1 MNTANLSVRID
12 AELKK
17 NVEGC
22 LDEMGMNMSTAIN
35 IYLKRIAKLR
45 AIPFPITADSRPN
58 KATLAAIEEGECI
71 AHDPTVKGY
80 RDMDSLR
87 KALES

>member
-17 NVEGC
+17 NVESC

-35 IYLKRIAKLR
+35 IYLKQIAKLR
-45 AIPFPITADSRPN
+45 AIPFPITADVRPN
-58 KATLAAIEEGECI
+58 KATLAAIEEGERI
-71 AHDPTVKGY
+71 AYDSTVKGY